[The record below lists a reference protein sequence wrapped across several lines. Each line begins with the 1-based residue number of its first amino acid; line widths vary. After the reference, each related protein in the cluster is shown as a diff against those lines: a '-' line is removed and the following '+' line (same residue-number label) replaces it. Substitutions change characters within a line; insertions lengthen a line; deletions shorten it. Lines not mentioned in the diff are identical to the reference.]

1 MFFCLYFPTAMLCEF
16 PGVLLDQWLVDQAAV
31 DSILGQVVMGTLGRK
46 QTESHILEPSHKNI
60 ILAYYRIGIDN

>member
-1 MFFCLYFPTAMLCEF
+1 MFSFRNFPTAMLCEF

-46 QTESHILEPSHKNI
+46 QTESHILDPQQEHHSCK
-60 ILAYYRIGIDN
+60 RGWD